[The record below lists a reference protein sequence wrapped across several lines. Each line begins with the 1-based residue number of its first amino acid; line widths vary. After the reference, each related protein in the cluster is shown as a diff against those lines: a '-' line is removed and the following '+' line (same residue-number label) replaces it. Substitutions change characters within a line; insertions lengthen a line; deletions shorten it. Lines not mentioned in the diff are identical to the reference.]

1 MASSPSPQPSASR
14 LESIRGCL
22 LLTRVFCNRDLPALS
37 LEGLSSGSHRFDFV
51 EGCLTRLPTKK
62 AGLEI
67 QAKVCDKCGQLVLT
81 YRQSMSC
88 IVCGGPLKP
97 VKS

>member
-1 MASSPSPQPSASR
+1 
-14 LESIRGCL
+14 L
-22 LLTRVFCNRDLPALS
+22 LS
-37 LEGLSSGSHRFDFV
+37 LSLQHLSSGNPKFNSSKGF
-51 EGCLTRLPTKK
+51 LTRLPTRN
-62 AGLEI
+62 ADLEI

-97 VKS
+97 VKSSR